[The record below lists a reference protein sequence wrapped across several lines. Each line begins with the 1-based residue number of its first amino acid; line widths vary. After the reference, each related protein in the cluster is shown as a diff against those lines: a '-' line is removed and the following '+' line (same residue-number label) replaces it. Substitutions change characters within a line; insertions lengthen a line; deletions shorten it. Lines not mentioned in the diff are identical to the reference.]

1 MSLISTQ
8 ALSVDP
14 TDRDILYLLVQSPTV
29 LFAYWQLST
38 RKERMVQEHFDA
50 DWHTLQPRLRFYD
63 VTEQHFNNHPSNGV
77 TELPL
82 PQAESCFLCGFQSGQ
97 SYYADLGIMNDQG
110 QFLPLLRSNTIQIP
124 LIDTNHVCSSHPA
137 ACNQLVTYQPIAV
150 SFQPMT
156 PEAYEHFSAYS
167 VYSPKT
173 AYSADTESGGDTD

>member
-1 MSLISTQ
+1 MSLIPTQ
-8 ALSVDP
+8 ALSADP
-14 TDRDILYLLVQSPTV
+14 TDRDTLHLLVQSGAV

-50 DWHTLQPRLRFYD
+50 DWRTLQPTLRFYD
-63 VTEQHFNNHPSNGV
+63 VTEQHFNTHPINRVS
-77 TELPL
+77 ELPL

-97 SYYADLGIMNDQG
+97 SYYADLGIVNDQG

-124 LIDTNHVCSSHPA
+124 PIDTNHECSSHPA
-137 ACNQLVTYQPIAV
+137 ASNQLITYWPTAV

-156 PEAYEHFSAYS
+156 PETYEHFSAYS

-173 AYSADTESGGDTD
+173 AYSADTESGGDID